1 MATWPGDRTPHD
13 TRGDMEGGHIR
24 GVGGDRTGAGG
35 GHNPLDL
42 DLIDSGIVDWV
53 FDTSRPDLDG
63 LGTADRHRFARILLH
78 PCPTCHA
85 PPGHRCVR
93 RGSGEEILRMDDQ
106 HQPRRHAITTQATP
120 PADARPDHV

>member
-1 MATWPGDRTPHD
+1 MATGPRDRD
-13 TRGDMEGGHIR
+13 RAGGGVEGGHVP
-24 GVGGDRTGAGG
+24 GGGDRAGAGG

-53 FDTSRPDLDG
+53 FDTSRPDLEG
-63 LGTADRHRFARILLH
+63 LGTTDRSRFARILLH

-106 HQPRRHAITTQATP
+106 HQPRRRAITAINTP
-120 PADARPDHV
+120 PANNPPGHP